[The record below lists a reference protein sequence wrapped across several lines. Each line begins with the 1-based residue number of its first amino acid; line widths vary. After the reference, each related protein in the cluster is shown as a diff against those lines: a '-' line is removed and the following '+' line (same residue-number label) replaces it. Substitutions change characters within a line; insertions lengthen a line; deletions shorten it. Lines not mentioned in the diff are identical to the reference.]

1 MLLTISDHETGD
13 IVSLFAGVDYSSNHA
28 LVNYRVEQL
37 TYLCVKAVHQNR
49 LVVST
54 QFKFFGHLILLI

>member
-1 MLLTISDHETGD
+1 M
-13 IVSLFAGVDYSSNHA
+13 DYSSNHA

-37 TYLCVKAVHQNR
+37 AYQCVKAVHQNR

-54 QFKFFGHLILLI
+54 QFKFFWSFDSFDLDYQFGVIC